1 MLNTTDA
8 ARILRSISSS
18 SEMGSMRAAA
28 LSSLPAHSRLS
39 RALHN
44 AAL

>member
-18 SEMGSMRAAA
+18 AETGSMSGDAA
-28 LSSLPAHSRLS
+28 P
-39 RALHN
+39 
-44 AAL
+44 